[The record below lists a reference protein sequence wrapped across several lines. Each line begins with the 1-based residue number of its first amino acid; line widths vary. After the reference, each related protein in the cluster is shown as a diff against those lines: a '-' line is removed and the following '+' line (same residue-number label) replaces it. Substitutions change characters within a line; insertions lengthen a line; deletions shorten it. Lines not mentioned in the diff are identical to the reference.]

1 MATMTATMLGRW
13 GVAAASIAMLLIPAG
28 GFAQD
33 AVYTLT
39 DLGTLGGNRS
49 VALGIN
55 RAGHVVGSAETA
67 DGRTHAFVYLKSALV
82 DLGTFGGDE
91 SHAYRISDAG
101 LIVGRASTTDG
112 DFRAF
117 VTSASGEPLDL
128 SQLDA
133 RLKGIFSTAVDINS
147 SGYVVGYRQTHG
159 DHMAARRRAFIYRN
173 FQVVDFGAFGGE
185 DGVVAAINEAG
196 QMVGYFGT
204 EPHADY
210 ADHRGFLLD
219 ETGLTDLGTLGGKMT
234 TPTDL
239 NDSRQV
245 VGYAQVSSGEN
256 HAFLYQAGRLT
267 DLGTLPGGT
276 QSYAYAINNLGQ
288 AVGASDWSAGAQRAV
303 LFERGVPRDLN
314 GMIPAG
320 ARWLL
325 TEARDINDSGQI
337 VGTGVFDGQVRA
349 FLLTPAGAGML
360 PPGPTGF
367 ETIP

>member
-1 MATMTATMLGRW
+1 MAATTFSRR
-13 GVAAASIAMLLIPAG
+13 GVAAVSIAMLLVPAG

-33 AVYTLT
+33 AGYTLT

-55 RAGHVVGSAETA
+55 RAGDVVGSAATA
-67 DGRTHAFVYLKSALV
+67 DGRSHAFVYLKSALI

-91 SHAYRISDAG
+91 SHAYRISDGG
-101 LIVGRASTTDG
+101 LIVGRAATMHG
-112 DFRAF
+112 EFRPF
-117 VTSASGEPLDL
+117 VTSASGGPFDL

-133 RLKGIFSTAVDINS
+133 RLKGMFSTAVDINS
-147 SGYVVGYRQTHG
+147 AGYVVGYRQTHG
-159 DHMAARRRAFIYRN
+159 DHMAARRRAFIYRDS
-173 FQVVDFGAFGGE
+173 QVVDFGTFGGE
-185 DGVVAAINEAG
+185 DGIVAAINAAG

-210 ADHRGFLLD
+210 AEHRGFLVD
-219 ETGLTDLGTLGGKMT
+219 ETGLTDLGTLGGRMT
-234 TPTDL
+234 TPADI

-276 QSYAYAINNLGQ
+276 QSYAYAINNLGR
-288 AVGASDWSAGAQRAV
+288 AVGASDSAAGAQRAV
-303 LFERGVPRDLN
+303 LFERGVLRDLN
-314 GMIPAG
+314 GLIPAG
-320 ARWLL
+320 AGWLL

-337 VGTGVFDGQVRA
+337 VGTGIFEGQVRA
-349 FLLTPAGAGML
+349 FLLTPGGAGTLL
-360 PPGPTGF
+360 PVRTGF
-367 ETIP
+367 QTIP